1 MSERIH
7 DPVLLA
13 GALGLIRM
21 DLKAGKL
28 NFQEGVNALK
38 TLLQQ
43 CDHLSVESARALPQI
58 EQPDF
63 DVYAGQPAS
72 RNASPAEPVFASVF

>member
-1 MSERIH
+1 MLH

-13 GALGLIRM
+13 GALGLIQC

-28 NFQEGVNALK
+28 NFQGGVNAIK
-38 TLLQQ
+38 TLLQR
-43 CDHLSVESARALPQI
+43 CDHLSVETARTLPMI

-63 DVYAGQPAS
+63 DVYAGQPPA
-72 RNASPAEPVFASVF
+72 RIASPAAEPVFASVF